1 MNIDDL
7 EHIAIRSQQYITGS
21 AKQPTVDLFIQT
33 HMKRAPL
40 NDSKLIAGQTIWM
53 KWSGGPIV
61 ARTKLLS
68 WTQGHFENGN
78 INEMRNSVQNTSLF
92 SSNSYWE
99 SVAEKRDA
107 YYTIVFLKENEGS
120 WIDSENL
127 IYPGAKSVGPSWV
140 YLDTN
145 DKKKLWLTNNI
156 EQQLKENNPKGRG
169 IPAGLKYKV
178 RMRDNNTCQVCGK
191 RRGEEYP
198 DLVTE
203 VDHITPWSKLKVKEH
218 TLDNLQVLCWEDN
231 RGKSNNR
238 DVNR

>member
-7 EHIAIRSQQYITGS
+7 EHIAIRSQGYITGT

-33 HMKRAPL
+33 HKKRAPL
-40 NDSKLIAGQTIWM
+40 NDSKLSTGQTIWM

-78 INEMRNSVQNTSLF
+78 INEMRNSVQHTSLF

-120 WIDSENL
+120 WIGSENL
-127 IYPGAKSVGPSWV
+127 IYPEARSVGPSWV
-140 YLDTN
+140 YLDTS

-156 EQQLKENNPKGRG
+156 DQQLKENNPKGRK
-169 IPAGLKYKV
+169 IPAGLVYDV
-178 RMRDNNTCQVCGK
+178 WTRDNSQCQICFETAAPHLPK
-191 RRGEEYP
+191 FEI
-198 DLVTE
+198 
-203 VDHITPWSKLKVKEH
+203 DHITPWSIVKEH
-218 TLDNLQVLCWEDN
+218 KLDNLRLLCRDHN
-231 RGKSNNR
+231 RGKSNKTGGL
-238 DVNR
+238 